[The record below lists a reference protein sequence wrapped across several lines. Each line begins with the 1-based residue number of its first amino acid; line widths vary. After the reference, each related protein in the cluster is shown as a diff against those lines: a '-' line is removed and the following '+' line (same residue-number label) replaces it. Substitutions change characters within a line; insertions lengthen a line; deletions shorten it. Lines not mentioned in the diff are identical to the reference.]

1 MMTVVD
7 APHVNQGERGKGP
20 DHRNSS
26 HLLTVLCNPQPEHFT
41 RAFLAQVPVD
51 QVRRGLQDLHRQRG
65 VAISVSPAQD
75 GASWT
80 VLTPRGTYDILA
92 RFDAGTGR
100 LSSLQIPTA
109 EPSSRRQRV
118 TPLGWALMLLL
129 NLTAC
134 VLAWTQPTLMAWLGH
149 TPWALLLGAALLP
162 TTVWAHLST
171 AVRPV
176 LVLGLLAA
184 AASLPH
190 ALTLPAGTFA
200 WGDGLLTLL
209 VTLLLLPLLVDA
221 WKGQRRP
228 RHAIHLGPVL
238 QGGRF
243 MVAHGGG
250 TATLNYHMDHPPM
263 RYAVD
268 VIGVGPLGRMA
279 RGLFPP
285 DPARYSIFGAAVL
298 APLSGTVI
306 AAQGHWPDQS
316 VPRADTLRPA
326 GNHVVLEGR
335 TADSTLVRVVLAHLQ
350 QHSVTVEV
358 GDAVTQG
365 QVIGRVGNSGNTSE
379 PHLHLGV
386 SVGDPGR
393 DRLGG
398 EGMPFTLNGRWPVR
412 GMVLNA

>member
-1 MMTVVD
+1 MDLGEQVT
-7 APHVNQGERGKGP
+7 APQHHSRY
-20 DHRNSS
+20 
-26 HLLTVLCNPQPEHFT
+26 LLMVLSDPQAEHFT
-41 RAFLAQVPVD
+41 RTFLAQVPLD
-51 QVRRGLQDLHRQRG
+51 QVRRGLELLHRQQG
-65 VAISVSPAQD
+65 PAISVTPKQD
-75 GASWT
+75 GTSWT

-100 LSSLQIPTA
+100 LASLQVPTT
-109 EPSSRRQRV
+109 EPSSRRQRAAL
-118 TPLGWALMLLL
+118 LGWALMVLL
-129 NLTAC
+129 NLTGC
-134 VLAWTQPTLMAWLGH
+134 VAAWTQPTLMAWLGH
-149 TPWALLLGAALLP
+149 TPWTLLLGAALLP
-162 TTVWAHLST
+162 TAVWAHLST

-176 LVLGLLAA
+176 LVLGLLGAA
-184 AASLPH
+184 VSLPR

-209 VTLLLLPLLVDA
+209 VALLCAPAVVDT
-221 WKGQRRP
+221 WKGWRVPQDAVP
-228 RHAIHLGPVL
+228 LGPVL
-238 QGGRF
+238 KGGRF
-243 MVAHGGG
+243 MVVHGGG

-285 DPARYSIFGAAVL
+285 DPAQYSIFGAAVL

-306 AAQGHWPDQS
+306 AAQGSWPDQT

-335 TADSTLVRVVLAHLQ
+335 TADGTPVRVVLAHLQ

-358 GDAVTQG
+358 GDAVTRG
-365 QVIGRVGNSGNTSE
+365 QVVGRVGNSGNTSE

-386 SVGDPGR
+386 NVGDAGR

-398 EGMPFTLNGRWPVR
+398 EGVPFTLDGRWPVR
-412 GMVLNA
+412 GMILKG